1 MNAQDTLDALN
12 EALID
17 LDSAIDALR
26 PVDLWLT
33 TPNTLFALSALD
45 RLMAIRS
52 AVNERRLSLESERAG
67 EHEMTT
73 P

>member
-17 LDSAIDALR
+17 LDSAIDAMR

>member
-26 PVDLWLT
+26 PVDIWLT